1 MVDPTVIAD
10 GASPGD
16 PMLSSVGALELDAPS
31 PSLPAAITT
40 TMPAWTAFSTAMASG
55 SHGTPLGLPQMEPVS
70 SGPEKAGPPSDTEA
84 TSIPSLSASSSAS
97 MMAASDAPS

>member
-1 MVDPTVIAD
+1 
-10 GASPGD
+10 
-16 PMLSSVGALELDAPS
+16 MLFNVGAMALDAPS

-70 SGPEKAGPPSDTEA
+70 SGPVNAGPPNDNEA
-84 TSIPSLSASSSAS
+84 TSMPSLSASSMARIMAS
-97 MMAASDAPS
+97 SEAPSCTSGDPNTL